1 MSNVA
6 LIDGD
11 LVAYR
16 AAASCK
22 GEDPSEIACI
32 RAEKTIRQILA
43 ATDSPDYWLF
53 LSGSSNFRYDI
64 YPDYKANR
72 RDVVRPQWLQVV
84 REFLLME
91 WDASVTDGYEADD
104 ALGIKQSELT
114 AIKFTPIICTLDKD
128 LRQIPGVH
136 YNWVK
141 EIIDVVDSRCSFIN
155 FYTQLLLGDKSDN
168 IPGFDG
174 MARIKPTIELK
185 KRIDHL
191 ATLSSPYEMCKSVE
205 TIYKDHL
212 ERNCQLLYIWR
223 KDPDKWEKPLDNK
236 EKLW

>member
-22 GEDPSEIACI
+22 GEDSSEIACI
-32 RAEKTIRQILA
+32 RAEQTIRDILQE
-43 ATDSPDYWLF
+43 TSSPDYWLF
-53 LSGSSNFRYDI
+53 LSGSSNFRYEL

-72 RDVVRPQWLQVV
+72 RDVARPQWLQTV
-84 REFLLME
+84 REFLLFE
-91 WDASVTDGYEADD
+91 WKADITDGYEADD
-104 ALGIKQSELT
+104 ALGIKTTELEL
-114 AIKFTPIICTLDKD
+114 IGLNPIICSLDKD
-128 LRQIPGVH
+128 LRQVPSWH

-141 EIIDVVDSRCSFIN
+141 EVLDEVDVRQSYIN

-174 MARIKPTIELK
+174 VSRVVPTKFLK
-185 KRIDHL
+185 TRIDHL
-191 ATLSSPYEMCKSVE
+191 LTCKNEKEMYDSIVPIYEGP
-205 TIYKDHL
+205 L
-212 ERNCQLLYIWR
+212 ERNANLLYIWR
-223 KDPDKWEKPLDNK
+223 KELDKWTPPVV
-236 EKLW
+236 